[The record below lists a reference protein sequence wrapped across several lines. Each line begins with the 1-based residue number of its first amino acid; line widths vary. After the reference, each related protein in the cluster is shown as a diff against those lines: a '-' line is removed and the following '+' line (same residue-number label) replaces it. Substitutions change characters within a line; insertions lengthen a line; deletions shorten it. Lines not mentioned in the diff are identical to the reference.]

1 MSGVAIRAATA
12 ADDPALAAL
21 DQLTWSWASSPAPA
35 PPPGTRFFAPGAGR
49 PEDVLVAE
57 SAGAVVGYLHLA
69 PPTPVP
75 SNRHVL
81 MIRGLVVDPARRG
94 EGIGRRLVDAAVAE
108 ARARSARR
116 ITVRVLAPNTAARGL
131 YETAGFVVEGVLRAE
146 FLLEG
151 RYVDDVLMALDLSAP
166 EHRRTER

>member
-1 MSGVAIRAATA
+1 MSEVAIRAATA

-21 DQLTWSWASSPAPA
+21 DQLTWSWESSPAPA
-35 PPPGTRFFAPGAGR
+35 PPPGTPFFDPGAGR

-57 SAGAVVGYLHLA
+57 SAGTVVGYVHLG
-69 PPTPVP
+69 PPTSVP

-81 MIRGLVVDPARRG
+81 MVRGLVVDPARRG

-108 ARARSARR
+108 ARARDARR
-116 ITVRVLAPNTAARGL
+116 LTLRVLAPNTAARGL
-131 YETAGFVVEGVLRAE
+131 YETAGFVVEGVFHEE

-151 RYVDDVLMALDLSAP
+151 RYVDDVFMALDL
-166 EHRRTER
+166 T